1 MPHKTPE
8 NLRYKTLTDF
18 GKILTAFEAGGVGEK
33 GVNEIARNIDILPS
47 KASRMLKALEA
58 ERLFTRNPEN
68 GKYRISA
75 RFLQLGLLYVFQ
87 HPLREIILPHLEQ
100 AVRDL
105 NMVTGWA
112 IFENDQVTV
121 VDRLNVG
128 RKSFIRHVGSNVPLY
143 STAYG
148 KTFLAYL
155 PEKEIRRILAGLAF
169 TRLTPRTITSTKRL
183 AEEIKAVRKAGF
195 ALDRAETT
203 EDITAVGAPI
213 LDRNGRIT
221 AVVTIST
228 ETSTVTQECL
238 DTMAR
243 YVTERTAFISRQ
255 IGYDKHRLG
264 ALKI

>member
-1 MPHKTPE
+1 MPPKSPE
-8 NLRYKTLTDF
+8 NLRYKTLADF
-18 GKILTAFEAGGVGEK
+18 GKILTALEKVGDGEK
-33 GVNEIARNIDILPS
+33 GVSEIARDAGILPS
-47 KASRMLKALEA
+47 KASRMLKALES

-105 NMVTGWA
+105 NLVTGWA

-128 RKSFIRHVGSNVPLY
+128 RRSFIRHVGSNVPLY

-155 PEKEIRRILAGLAF
+155 PEKEIRRLLTGIVF
-169 TRLTPRTITSTKRL
+169 TKLTPRTITTVKRL
-183 AEEIKAVRKAGF
+183 MEELKVVRKGGF
-195 ALDRAETT
+195 ALDKAETT
-203 EDITAVGAPI
+203 EEITAVGAPI
-213 LDRNGRIT
+213 LDRNGVIA
-221 AVVTIST
+221 AVVTISA
-228 ETSTVTQECL
+228 ETSTVTRDGL
-238 DTMAR
+238 DTMVH
-243 YVTERTAFISRQ
+243 YLTERTAFISRQ
-255 IGYDKHRLG
+255 IGYDKHRL
-264 ALKI
+264 